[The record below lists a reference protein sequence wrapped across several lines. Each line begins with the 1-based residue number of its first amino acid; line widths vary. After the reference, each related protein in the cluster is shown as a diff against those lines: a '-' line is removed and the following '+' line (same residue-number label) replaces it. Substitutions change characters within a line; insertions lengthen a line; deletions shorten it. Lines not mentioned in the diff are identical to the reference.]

1 MQIHKTIKPIF
12 VCKFQCVGPECL
24 MTCCGRNWSITID
37 KKTHQKYVLS
47 SRADIAS
54 IAKENLVLLRKGKNN
69 YSRVKL
75 NEKGECPF
83 VDENKLCMIHRDL
96 GEEALS
102 HTCSTYPR
110 RSTRYQDE
118 TRHTL
123 TLSCPEV
130 VRRVLFDPDAMLLQ
144 EQDELVAGYKT
155 NLIGQRQSASQTQQ
169 VIHLFAWNLIQS
181 PSGNIEENLM
191 ALAQFILCLQ
201 HVNFDLHNR
210 FAEVEDFYE
219 ALLNELQ
226 SGKSLLSSGHLAKS
240 NAMKY
245 LALSVMGTNVAKDS
259 ARDGFILEGHQ
270 LIASYLDVA
279 SISDAAELETKFDAI
294 NQQWHRLCEN
304 SCLSEPYVLRNY
316 LLYKLY
322 SSYFPGKNMATI
334 MRQFYRIV
342 LDFFYIKC
350 ILSVRSMQGE
360 IDQQVVMK
368 TIASLSEKTMHRSDM
383 DARMDFAIDKING
396 GDDLS
401 CLLLIG

>member
-54 IAKENLVLLRKGKNN
+54 IAKENLVLLRKGKNS

-110 RSTRYQDE
+110 SSTRYQNE

-155 NLIGQRQSASQTQQ
+155 NLIGQRQSVSQTQQ

-181 PSGNIEENLM
+181 PSHNIEENLM

-201 HVNFDLHNR
+201 HVNFDLHNK
-210 FAEVEDFYE
+210 FAEVENFYE
-219 ALLNELQ
+219 ALLHELQ
-226 SGKSLLSSGHLAKS
+226 SGKSLLSSGNLAKS

-245 LALSVMGTNVAKDS
+245 LALSVMGTNAANLS
-259 ARDGFILEGHQ
+259 AQGSFALEGHQ
-270 LIASYLDVA
+270 QIAAYLNIA
-279 SISDAAELETKFDAI
+279 GISDPAELEGKFDAI
-294 NQQWHRLCEN
+294 NQQWHRLCEH
-304 SCLSEPYVLRNY
+304 SCLSEPHVLRNY

-322 SSYFPGKNMATI
+322 SSYFPGKDLPTI

-350 ILSVRSMQGE
+350 ILSVRAMQGE

-401 CLLLIG
+401 CLLLMG

>member
-1 MQIHKTIKPIF
+1 MSCCRGWTI
-12 VCKFQCVGPECL
+12 
-24 MTCCGRNWSITID
+24 NID

-47 SRADIAS
+47 SHAAIAA
-54 IAKENLVLLRKGKNN
+54 IAKENLILQRKGKSN
-69 YSRVKL
+69 YSRVRL
-75 NEKGECPF
+75 NEKGDCPF
-83 VDENKLCMIHRDL
+83 IDENKLCMVHRDL

-110 RSTRYQDE
+110 SSTRYQDE
-118 TRHTL
+118 TRHTM

-144 EQDELVAGYKT
+144 EQDELVARYKT
-155 NLIGQRQSASQTQQ
+155 NLIGQRQSVSQTQQ
-169 VIHLFAWNLIQS
+169 VIHLFAWNIIQS
-181 PSGNIEENLM
+181 PSRNIEENLM

-201 HVNFDLHNR
+201 HVNFDLHNK
-210 FAEVEDFYE
+210 FSEVENFYG

-226 SGKSLLSSGHLAKS
+226 SGKSLIDSGHLASS

-245 LALSVMGTNVAKDS
+245 LALSVMGANVAKDS

-270 LIASYLDVA
+270 QIASYLNIAGSD
-279 SISDAAELETKFDAI
+279 DAAELEAKFDKI
-294 NQQWHRLCEN
+294 NQQWHKLCED

-322 SSYFPGKNMATI
+322 SSYFPGKNTATV
-334 MRQFYRIV
+334 MRQFYRMV
-342 LDFFYIKC
+342 LDFFYVKF
-350 ILSVRSMQGE
+350 ILSVKSMQGE

-368 TIASLSEKTMHRSDM
+368 TIASLSEKTMHNKTI

>member
-12 VCKFQCVGPECL
+12 VCKFHCVGPECL
-24 MTCCGRNWSITID
+24 MTCCGRNWSISID

-54 IAKENLVLLRKGKNN
+54 IAKENLVLLRKGKNS

-110 RSTRYQDE
+110 SSTRYQDE

-270 LIASYLDVA
+270 QIASYLDVA
-279 SISDAAELETKFDAI
+279 GISDEAELEAKFDAI
-294 NQQWHRLCEN
+294 NQQWHRLCET

-350 ILSVRSMQGE
+350 VFSVRSMQGE

>member
-24 MTCCGRNWSITID
+24 MSCCRGWTINID

-47 SRADIAS
+47 SHADIAA
-54 IAKENLVLLRKGKNN
+54 IAKENLILQRKGKNS

-75 NEKGECPF
+75 NEKGDCPF
-83 VDENKLCMIHRDL
+83 FDENKLCMVHRDL

-110 RSTRYQDE
+110 SSTRYQDE
-118 TRHTL
+118 TRHTM

-144 EQDELVAGYKT
+144 EQDALVASYKT
-155 NLIGQRQSASQTQQ
+155 NLIGQRQSVSQTQQ

-181 PSGNIEENLM
+181 PSRNIEENLM

-201 HVNFDLHNR
+201 YVNFDLHNK
-210 FAEVEDFYE
+210 FAEVENFYE
-219 ALLNELQ
+219 TLLNELQ
-226 SGKSLLSSGHLAKS
+226 SGKSLIDSRNLAKS

-259 ARDGFILEGHQ
+259 VRDGFILEGHQ
-270 LIASYLDVA
+270 EIASYLDVA
-279 SISDAAELETKFDAI
+279 GISDAKELEAKFDAI
-294 NQQWHRLCEN
+294 NQQWHKLCAH

-322 SSYFPGKNMATI
+322 SSYFPGKNTATI

-360 IDQQVVMK
+360 IDQRVVMK
-368 TIASLSEKTMHRSDM
+368 TIASLSEKTMHNQTI

>member
-1 MQIHKTIKPIF
+1 
-12 VCKFQCVGPECL
+12 

-54 IAKENLVLLRKGKNN
+54 IAKENLVLLRKGKNS

-110 RSTRYQDE
+110 SSTRYQDE

-181 PSGNIEENLM
+181 PSRNIEENLM

-245 LALSVMGTNVAKDS
+245 LALSVMGTNAANLS
-259 ARDGFILEGHQ
+259 AQGSFALEGHQ
-270 LIASYLDVA
+270 QIASYLDVA
-279 SISDAAELETKFDAI
+279 SISDEAELEAKFDAI
-294 NQQWHRLCEN
+294 NQQWHRLCET

-368 TIASLSEKTMHRSDM
+368 TIASLSEKTMHNATI

>member
-1 MQIHKTIKPIF
+1 MSCCRGWTI
-12 VCKFQCVGPECL
+12 
-24 MTCCGRNWSITID
+24 NID

-47 SRADIAS
+47 SHAGIAA
-54 IAKENLVLLRKGKNN
+54 IAKENLILQRKGKSN
-69 YSRVKL
+69 YSRVRL
-75 NEKGECPF
+75 NEKGDCPF
-83 VDENKLCMIHRDL
+83 IDENKLCMVHRDL

-110 RSTRYQDE
+110 SSTRYQDE
-118 TRHTL
+118 TRHTM

-144 EQDELVAGYKT
+144 EQDELVARYKT
-155 NLIGQRQSASQTQQ
+155 NLIGQRQSVSQTQQ

-181 PSGNIEENLM
+181 PSRNIEENLM

-201 HVNFDLHNR
+201 HVNFDLHNK
-210 FAEVEDFYE
+210 FSEVENFYG

-226 SGKSLLSSGHLAKS
+226 SGKSLIGSGNLANS

-270 LIASYLDVA
+270 QIAAYLNIAGSD
-279 SISDAAELETKFDAI
+279 DAAELEAKFDKI
-294 NQQWHRLCEN
+294 NQQWHKLCED

-322 SSYFPGKNMATI
+322 SSYFPGKNTATV
-334 MRQFYRIV
+334 MRQFYRVV
-342 LDFFYIKC
+342 LDFFYVKF
-350 ILSVRSMQGE
+350 ILSVKSMQGE

-368 TIASLSEKTMHRSDM
+368 TIASLSEKTMHNSTI

>member
-1 MQIHKTIKPIF
+1 M
-12 VCKFQCVGPECL
+12 
-24 MTCCGRNWSITID
+24 
-37 KKTHQKYVLS
+37 
-47 SRADIAS
+47 
-54 IAKENLVLLRKGKNN
+54 
-69 YSRVKL
+69 
-75 NEKGECPF
+75 
-83 VDENKLCMIHRDL
+83 
-96 GEEALS
+96 
-102 HTCSTYPR
+102 
-110 RSTRYQDE
+110 
-118 TRHTL
+118 

-245 LALSVMGTNVAKDS
+245 LALSVMGTNVANLS
-259 ARDGFILEGHQ
+259 ARGSFALEGHQ
-270 LIASYLDVA
+270 QIASYLDVA
-279 SISDAAELETKFDAI
+279 GISDEAELETKFDAI
-294 NQQWHRLCEN
+294 NQQWHRLCET

-368 TIASLSEKTMHRSDM
+368 TIAGLSEKTMHRSDM

>member
-1 MQIHKTIKPIF
+1 MSCCRGWTI
-12 VCKFQCVGPECL
+12 
-24 MTCCGRNWSITID
+24 NID

-47 SRADIAS
+47 SHADIAT
-54 IAKENLVLLRKGKNN
+54 IAKENLILQRKGKNS

-75 NEKGECPF
+75 NEKGDCPF
-83 VDENKLCMIHRDL
+83 IDENKLCMVHRDL

-110 RSTRYQDE
+110 SSTRYQDE
-118 TRHTL
+118 TRHTM

-144 EQDELVAGYKT
+144 EQDALVASYKT
-155 NLIGQRQSASQTQQ
+155 NLIGQRQSVSQTQQ

-181 PSGNIEENLM
+181 PSRNIEENLM

-201 HVNFDLHNR
+201 YVNFDLHNK
-210 FAEVEDFYE
+210 FAEVENFYE
-219 ALLNELQ
+219 TLLNELQ
-226 SGKSLLSSGHLAKS
+226 SGKSLIDSRNLAKS

-259 ARDGFILEGHQ
+259 VRDGFILEGHQ
-270 LIASYLDVA
+270 EIASYLDVA
-279 SISDAAELETKFDAI
+279 GISDAKELEAKFDAI
-294 NQQWHRLCEN
+294 NQQWHKLCAH

-322 SSYFPGKNMATI
+322 SSYFPGKNTATI

-360 IDQQVVMK
+360 IDQRVVMK
-368 TIASLSEKTMHRSDM
+368 TIASLSEKTMHNQTI

>member
-1 MQIHKTIKPIF
+1 MSCCRGWTI
-12 VCKFQCVGPECL
+12 
-24 MTCCGRNWSITID
+24 NID

-47 SRADIAS
+47 SHAGIAA
-54 IAKENLVLLRKGKNN
+54 IAKENLILQRKGKSN
-69 YSRVKL
+69 YSRVRL
-75 NEKGECPF
+75 NEKGDCPF
-83 VDENKLCMIHRDL
+83 IDENKLCMVHRDL

-110 RSTRYQDE
+110 SSTRYQDE
-118 TRHTL
+118 TRHTM

-144 EQDELVAGYKT
+144 EQDELVARYKT
-155 NLIGQRQSASQTQQ
+155 NLIGQRQSVSQTQQ

-181 PSGNIEENLM
+181 PSRNIEENLM

-201 HVNFDLHNR
+201 HVNFDLHNK
-210 FAEVEDFYE
+210 FSEVENFYG

-226 SGKSLLSSGHLAKS
+226 SGKSLIDSGNLANS

-270 LIASYLDVA
+270 QIAAYLNIAGSD
-279 SISDAAELETKFDAI
+279 DAAELEAKFDKI
-294 NQQWHRLCEN
+294 NQQWHKLCED
-304 SCLSEPYVLRNY
+304 SCLSGPYVLRNY

-322 SSYFPGKNMATI
+322 SSYFPGKNTATV
-334 MRQFYRIV
+334 MRQFYRVV
-342 LDFFYIKC
+342 LDFFYVKF
-350 ILSVRSMQGE
+350 ILSVKSMQGE

-368 TIASLSEKTMHRSDM
+368 TIASLSEKTMHNSTI

>member
-1 MQIHKTIKPIF
+1 MSCCRGWTI
-12 VCKFQCVGPECL
+12 
-24 MTCCGRNWSITID
+24 NID

-47 SRADIAS
+47 SHAGIAA
-54 IAKENLVLLRKGKNN
+54 IAKENLILQRKGKSN
-69 YSRVKL
+69 YSRVRL
-75 NEKGECPF
+75 NEKGDCPF
-83 VDENKLCMIHRDL
+83 IDENKLCMVHRDL

-110 RSTRYQDE
+110 SSTRYQDE
-118 TRHTL
+118 TRHTM

-144 EQDELVAGYKT
+144 EQDELVARYKT
-155 NLIGQRQSASQTQQ
+155 NLIGQRQSVSQTQQ

-181 PSGNIEENLM
+181 PSRNIEENLM

-201 HVNFDLHNR
+201 HVNFDLHNK
-210 FAEVEDFYE
+210 FSEVENFYG

-226 SGKSLLSSGHLAKS
+226 SGKSLIDSGNLANS

-270 LIASYLDVA
+270 QIAAYLNIAGSD
-279 SISDAAELETKFDAI
+279 DAAELEAKFDKI
-294 NQQWHRLCEN
+294 NQQWHKLCED

-322 SSYFPGKNMATI
+322 SSYFPGKNTATV
-334 MRQFYRIV
+334 MRQFYRVV
-342 LDFFYIKC
+342 LDFFYVKF
-350 ILSVRSMQGE
+350 ILSVKSMQSE

-368 TIASLSEKTMHRSDM
+368 TIASLSEKTMHNSTI

>member
-12 VCKFQCVGPECL
+12 VCKFKCVGPECL
-24 MTCCGRNWSITID
+24 MSCCRGWTISID

-47 SRADIAS
+47 PHTEIAA
-54 IAKENLVLLRKGKNN
+54 IAKKNLILQRKGKNS

-75 NEKGECPF
+75 NEKGDCPF
-83 VDENKLCMIHRDL
+83 IDENKLCMVHRDL

-110 RSTRYQDE
+110 SSTRYQDE
-118 TRHTL
+118 TRHTM

-155 NLIGQRQSASQTQQ
+155 NLIGQRQSVSQTQQ

-181 PSGNIEENLM
+181 PSRNIEENLM

-201 HVNFDLHNR
+201 HVNVDLHNK
-210 FAEVEDFYE
+210 FAEVENFYE

-226 SGKSLLSSGHLAKS
+226 SGKSLMDSSHLAKS

-245 LALSVMGTNVAKDS
+245 LALSVMGTHVAKDS

-270 LIASYLDVA
+270 QIAAYLDVA
-279 SISDAAELETKFDAI
+279 GISDAAELETKFDAI
-294 NQQWHRLCEN
+294 NQQWHKVCED

-322 SSYFPGKNMATI
+322 SSYFPGKNMATM

-342 LDFFYIKC
+342 LDFFYIKF

-368 TIASLSEKTMHRSDM
+368 TIASLSEKTMHNNTI

-396 GDDLS
+396 CDDLS

>member
-1 MQIHKTIKPIF
+1 M
-12 VCKFQCVGPECL
+12 
-24 MTCCGRNWSITID
+24 
-37 KKTHQKYVLS
+37 
-47 SRADIAS
+47 
-54 IAKENLVLLRKGKNN
+54 
-69 YSRVKL
+69 
-75 NEKGECPF
+75 
-83 VDENKLCMIHRDL
+83 
-96 GEEALS
+96 
-102 HTCSTYPR
+102 
-110 RSTRYQDE
+110 
-118 TRHTL
+118 

-155 NLIGQRQSASQTQQ
+155 NLIGQRQSVSQTQQ

-181 PSGNIEENLM
+181 PSRNIEENLM

-201 HVNFDLHNR
+201 HVNVDLHNK
-210 FAEVEDFYE
+210 FAEVENFYE

-226 SGKSLLSSGHLAKS
+226 SGKSLMDSGHLAKS

-270 LIASYLDVA
+270 QIAAYLDVA
-279 SISDAAELETKFDAI
+279 GISDAAELETKFDAI
-294 NQQWHRLCEN
+294 NQQWHKLCED

-322 SSYFPGKNMATI
+322 SSYFPGKNMATM

-342 LDFFYIKC
+342 LDFFYIKF

-360 IDQQVVMK
+360 LDQQVVMK
-368 TIASLSEKTMHRSDM
+368 TIASLSEKAMHNTTI
-383 DARMDFAIDKING
+383 DARMDAAIDKING
-396 GDDLS
+396 GDVLS

>member
-12 VCKFQCVGPECL
+12 VCKFKCVGPECL
-24 MTCCGRNWSITID
+24 MSCCRGWTIAID

-47 SRADIAS
+47 SHTEIAA
-54 IAKENLVLLRKGKNN
+54 IAKKNLILQRKGKNS

-75 NEKGECPF
+75 NEKGDCPF
-83 VDENKLCMIHRDL
+83 IDENKLCMVHRDL

-110 RSTRYQDE
+110 SSTRYQDE
-118 TRHTL
+118 TRHTM

-155 NLIGQRQSASQTQQ
+155 NLIGQRQSVSQTQQ

-181 PSGNIEENLM
+181 PSRNIEENLM

-201 HVNFDLHNR
+201 HVNVDLHNK
-210 FAEVEDFYE
+210 FAEVENFYE
-219 ALLNELQ
+219 ALLDELQ
-226 SGKSLLSSGHLAKS
+226 SGKSLMDSGHLAKS

-245 LALSVMGTNVAKDS
+245 LALSVMGTHVAKDS

-270 LIASYLDVA
+270 QIAAYLDVA
-279 SISDAAELETKFDAI
+279 GISDAAELETKFDAI
-294 NQQWHRLCEN
+294 NQQWHKLCED

-322 SSYFPGKNMATI
+322 SSYFPGKNMATM

-342 LDFFYIKC
+342 LDFFYIKF

-368 TIASLSEKTMHRSDM
+368 TIASLSEKTMHNNTI
-383 DARMDFAIDKING
+383 DARMDAAIDKING

>member
-12 VCKFQCVGPECL
+12 VSKFQCVGPECL
-24 MTCCGRNWSITID
+24 ISCCRGWSINID
-37 KKTHQKYVLS
+37 KKSHQKYIFS
-47 SRADIAS
+47 PHAEIAA
-54 IAKENLVLLRKGKNN
+54 IAKENLILQRKGKNN

-83 VDENKLCMIHRDL
+83 IDENKLCMIHRDL

-102 HTCSTYPR
+102 PTCSTYPR
-110 RSTRYQDE
+110 NSSRYRDE
-118 TRHTL
+118 TRHTM

-144 EQDELVAGYKT
+144 EKNELVPGNKT

-181 PSGNIEENLM
+181 PSRNIEENLM

-201 HVNFDLHNR
+201 HVNFDLHNK
-210 FAEVEDFYE
+210 FAEVENFYE
-219 ALLNELQ
+219 ALRHELQ
-226 SGKSLLSSGHLAKS
+226 CGKSLIDSSNLAKS

-270 LIASYLDVA
+270 QIASYLNVA
-279 SISDAAELETKFDAI
+279 GSGNAAELEAKFDKI
-294 NQQWHRLCEN
+294 NQQWHALCED

-322 SSYFPGKNMATI
+322 SGYFPGKNTATI

-342 LDFFYIKC
+342 LDFFYLKF

-368 TIASLSEKTMHRSDM
+368 TIASLSEKTMHNSTI

-396 GDDLS
+396 GNDLS

>member
-1 MQIHKTIKPIF
+1 M
-12 VCKFQCVGPECL
+12 
-24 MTCCGRNWSITID
+24 
-37 KKTHQKYVLS
+37 
-47 SRADIAS
+47 
-54 IAKENLVLLRKGKNN
+54 
-69 YSRVKL
+69 
-75 NEKGECPF
+75 
-83 VDENKLCMIHRDL
+83 
-96 GEEALS
+96 
-102 HTCSTYPR
+102 
-110 RSTRYQDE
+110 
-118 TRHTL
+118 

-181 PSGNIEENLM
+181 PSRNIEENLM

-245 LALSVMGTNVAKDS
+245 LALSVMGTNAANLS
-259 ARDGFILEGHQ
+259 AQGSFALEGHQ
-270 LIASYLDVA
+270 QIASYLDVA
-279 SISDAAELETKFDAI
+279 GISDEAELEAKFDAI
-294 NQQWHRLCEN
+294 NQQWHRLCET

-350 ILSVRSMQGE
+350 VFSVRSMQGE

>member
-1 MQIHKTIKPIF
+1 MSCCRGWTI
-12 VCKFQCVGPECL
+12 
-24 MTCCGRNWSITID
+24 NID

-47 SRADIAS
+47 SHAGIAA
-54 IAKENLVLLRKGKNN
+54 IAKENLILQRKGKSN
-69 YSRVKL
+69 YSRVRL
-75 NEKGECPF
+75 NEKGDCPF
-83 VDENKLCMIHRDL
+83 IDENKLCMVHRDL

-110 RSTRYQDE
+110 SSTRYQDE
-118 TRHTL
+118 TRHTM

-144 EQDELVAGYKT
+144 EQDELVARYKT
-155 NLIGQRQSASQTQQ
+155 NLIGQRQSVSQTQQ

-181 PSGNIEENLM
+181 PSRNIEENLM

-201 HVNFDLHNR
+201 HVNFDLHNK
-210 FAEVEDFYE
+210 FSEVENFYG

-226 SGKSLLSSGHLAKS
+226 SGKSLIDSGNLANS

-270 LIASYLDVA
+270 QIAAYLNIAGSD
-279 SISDAAELETKFDAI
+279 DAAELEAKFDKI
-294 NQQWHRLCEN
+294 NQQWHKLCED

-322 SSYFPGKNMATI
+322 SSYFPGKNTATV
-334 MRQFYRIV
+334 MRQFYRVV
-342 LDFFYIKC
+342 LDFFYVKF
-350 ILSVRSMQGE
+350 ILSVKSMQGE

-368 TIASLSEKTMHRSDM
+368 TIASLSEKTMHNSTI

>member
-1 MQIHKTIKPIF
+1 MSCCRGWTI
-12 VCKFQCVGPECL
+12 
-24 MTCCGRNWSITID
+24 NID

-47 SRADIAS
+47 SHAGIAA
-54 IAKENLVLLRKGKNN
+54 IAKENLILQRKGKSN
-69 YSRVKL
+69 YSRVRL
-75 NEKGECPF
+75 NEKGDCPF
-83 VDENKLCMIHRDL
+83 IDENKLCMVHRDL

-110 RSTRYQDE
+110 SSTRYQDE
-118 TRHTL
+118 TRHTM

-144 EQDELVAGYKT
+144 EQDGLVARYKT
-155 NLIGQRQSASQTQQ
+155 NLIGQRQSVSQTQQ

-181 PSGNIEENLM
+181 PSRNIEENLM

-201 HVNFDLHNR
+201 HVNFDLHNK
-210 FAEVEDFYE
+210 FSEVENFYG

-226 SGKSLLSSGHLAKS
+226 SGKSLIDSGNLANS

-270 LIASYLDVA
+270 QIAAYLNIAGSD
-279 SISDAAELETKFDAI
+279 DAAELEAKFDKI
-294 NQQWHRLCEN
+294 NQQWHKLCED

-322 SSYFPGKNMATI
+322 SSYFPGKNTATV
-334 MRQFYRIV
+334 MRQFYRVV
-342 LDFFYIKC
+342 LDFFYVKF
-350 ILSVRSMQGE
+350 ILSVKSMQGE

-368 TIASLSEKTMHRSDM
+368 TIASLSEKTMHNSTI

>member
-1 MQIHKTIKPIF
+1 MSCCRGWTI
-12 VCKFQCVGPECL
+12 
-24 MTCCGRNWSITID
+24 NID

-47 SRADIAS
+47 SHADIAA
-54 IAKENLVLLRKGKNN
+54 IAKENLILQRKGKNS

-75 NEKGECPF
+75 NEKGDCPF
-83 VDENKLCMIHRDL
+83 IDENKLCMVHRDL

-110 RSTRYQDE
+110 SSTRYQDE
-118 TRHTL
+118 TRHTM

-144 EQDELVAGYKT
+144 DQDELVASYKT
-155 NLIGQRQSASQTQQ
+155 NLIGQRQSVSQTQQ

-181 PSGNIEENLM
+181 PSRNIEENLM

-201 HVNFDLHNR
+201 YVNFDLHNK
-210 FAEVEDFYE
+210 FAEVENFYE
-219 ALLNELQ
+219 TLLNELQ
-226 SGKSLLSSGHLAKS
+226 SGKSLIDSRNLAKS
-240 NAMKY
+240 NTMKY

-270 LIASYLDVA
+270 QIASYLDVA
-279 SISDAAELETKFDAI
+279 GISDAAELEDKFDAI
-294 NQQWHRLCEN
+294 NQQWHKLCDH

-322 SSYFPGKNMATI
+322 SSYFPGKNTATI

-360 IDQQVVMK
+360 IDQRVVMK
-368 TIASLSEKTMHRSDM
+368 TIASLSEKTMHNQTI

>member
-1 MQIHKTIKPIF
+1 
-12 VCKFQCVGPECL
+12 

-75 NEKGECPF
+75 NEKGDCPF
-83 VDENKLCMIHRDL
+83 IDENKLCMVHRDL
-96 GEEALS
+96 GVEALS

-110 RSTRYQDE
+110 SSTRYQDE
-118 TRHTL
+118 TRHTM

-245 LALSVMGTNVAKDS
+245 LALSVMGTHVAKDS

-270 LIASYLDVA
+270 QIAAYLNVA
-279 SISDAAELETKFDAI
+279 GVSDAAELEAKFDAI
-294 NQQWHRLCEN
+294 NQQWHKLCED

-322 SSYFPGKNMATI
+322 SSYFPGKNMATM

-342 LDFFYIKC
+342 LDFFYIKF

-360 IDQQVVMK
+360 LDQQVVMK
-368 TIASLSEKTMHRSDM
+368 TIASLSEKTMHNTTI
-383 DARMDFAIDKING
+383 DARMDAAIDKING

>member
-1 MQIHKTIKPIF
+1 MSCCRGWTI
-12 VCKFQCVGPECL
+12 
-24 MTCCGRNWSITID
+24 NID

-47 SRADIAS
+47 SHADIAT
-54 IAKENLVLLRKGKNN
+54 IAKENLILQRKGKNS

-75 NEKGECPF
+75 NEKGDCPF
-83 VDENKLCMIHRDL
+83 IDENKLCMVHRDL

-110 RSTRYQDE
+110 SSTRYQDE
-118 TRHTL
+118 TRHTM

-144 EQDELVAGYKT
+144 EQDALVASYKT
-155 NLIGQRQSASQTQQ
+155 NLIGQRQSVSQTQQ

-181 PSGNIEENLM
+181 PSRNIEENLM

-201 HVNFDLHNR
+201 YVNFDLHNK
-210 FAEVEDFYE
+210 FAEVENFYE
-219 ALLNELQ
+219 TLLNELQ
-226 SGKSLLSSGHLAKS
+226 SGKSLIDSRNLAKS
-240 NAMKY
+240 NTMKY

-259 ARDGFILEGHQ
+259 ARDGFILERHQ
-270 LIASYLDVA
+270 QIASYLDVA
-279 SISDAAELETKFDAI
+279 GISDAAELEDKFDAI
-294 NQQWHRLCEN
+294 NQQWHKLCDH

-322 SSYFPGKNMATI
+322 SSYFPGKNTATI

-360 IDQQVVMK
+360 IDQRVVMK
-368 TIASLSEKTMHRSDM
+368 TIASLSEKTMHNQTI

>member
-1 MQIHKTIKPIF
+1 MSCCRGWTI
-12 VCKFQCVGPECL
+12 G
-24 MTCCGRNWSITID
+24 ID

-47 SRADIAS
+47 SHADIAA
-54 IAKENLVLLRKGKNN
+54 IAKENLIPQRKGKSN
-69 YSRVKL
+69 YSRVRL
-75 NEKGECPF
+75 NEKGDCPF
-83 VDENKLCMIHRDL
+83 IDENKLCMVHRDL

-110 RSTRYQDE
+110 NSTRYQDE
-118 TRHTL
+118 TRHTM

-144 EQDELVAGYKT
+144 EQDELVARYKT
-155 NLIGQRQSASQTQQ
+155 NLIGQRQSVSQTQQ

-181 PSGNIEENLM
+181 PSRNIEENLM

-201 HVNFDLHNR
+201 HVNFDLHNK
-210 FAEVEDFYE
+210 FPEVENFYE
-219 ALLNELQ
+219 ALRNELQ
-226 SGKSLLSSGHLAKS
+226 SGKSLIDSGNLAHS

-270 LIASYLDVA
+270 QIAAYLNIA
-279 SISDAAELETKFDAI
+279 GSGDAAELEAKFDQI
-294 NQQWHRLCEN
+294 NQQWHKLCET

-322 SSYFPGKNMATI
+322 SSYFPGKNTATV

-342 LDFFYIKC
+342 LDFFYVKF
-350 ILSVRSMQGE
+350 ILSVKSMQGE

-368 TIASLSEKTMHRSDM
+368 TIASLSEKTMHNSTI

>member
-1 MQIHKTIKPIF
+1 MSCCRGWTI
-12 VCKFQCVGPECL
+12 
-24 MTCCGRNWSITID
+24 NID

-47 SRADIAS
+47 SHAGIAA
-54 IAKENLVLLRKGKNN
+54 IAKENLILQRKGKSN
-69 YSRVKL
+69 YSRVRL
-75 NEKGECPF
+75 NEKGDCPF
-83 VDENKLCMIHRDL
+83 IDENKLCMVHRDL

-110 RSTRYQDE
+110 SSTRYQDE
-118 TRHTL
+118 TRHTM

-144 EQDELVAGYKT
+144 EQDELVARYKT
-155 NLIGQRQSASQTQQ
+155 NLIGQRQSVSQTQQ

-181 PSGNIEENLM
+181 PSRNIEENLM

-201 HVNFDLHNR
+201 HVNFDLHNK
-210 FAEVEDFYE
+210 FSEVENFYG

-226 SGKSLLSSGHLAKS
+226 SGKSLIDSGNLANS

-270 LIASYLDVA
+270 QIAAYLNIA
-279 SISDAAELETKFDAI
+279 GSEDAAELEAKFDKI
-294 NQQWHRLCEN
+294 NQQWHKLCED

-322 SSYFPGKNMATI
+322 SSYFPGKNTATV
-334 MRQFYRIV
+334 MRQFYRVV
-342 LDFFYIKC
+342 LDFFYVKF
-350 ILSVRSMQGE
+350 ILSVKSMQGE

-368 TIASLSEKTMHRSDM
+368 TIASLSEKTMHNSTI

>member
-12 VCKFQCVGPECL
+12 VTQFQCVGPECL
-24 MTCCGRNWSITID
+24 MSCCRGWTIGID

-47 SRADIAS
+47 SHAEIAA
-54 IAKENLVLLRKGKNN
+54 IAKENLILQRKGKSN
-69 YSRVKL
+69 YSRVRL
-75 NEKGECPF
+75 NDKGDCPF
-83 VDENKLCMIHRDL
+83 IDENKLCMVHRDL

-110 RSTRYQDE
+110 NSTRYQDE
-118 TRHTL
+118 TRHTM

-130 VRRVLFDPDAMLLQ
+130 VRRVLFDPNAMLLQ
-144 EQDELVAGYKT
+144 EQDELVARYKT
-155 NLIGQRQSASQTQQ
+155 NLIGQRQSVSQTQQ

-181 PSGNIEENLM
+181 PSRNIEENLM

-201 HVNFDLHNR
+201 HVNFDLHNK
-210 FAEVEDFYE
+210 FAEVENFYE
-219 ALLNELQ
+219 ALRNELQ
-226 SGKSLLSSGHLAKS
+226 SGKSMIDSGNLANS

-259 ARDGFILEGHQ
+259 VRDGFILEGHQ
-270 LIASYLDVA
+270 QIASYLNMA
-279 SISDAAELETKFDAI
+279 GSDDAGELEAKFDKI
-294 NQQWHRLCEN
+294 NQQWHKLCEA

-322 SSYFPGKNMATI
+322 NSHFPGKNTATV
-334 MRQFYRIV
+334 MRQFYRMV
-342 LDFFYIKC
+342 LDFFYVKF
-350 ILSVRSMQGE
+350 ILSVKSMQGE

-368 TIASLSEKTMHRSDM
+368 TIASLSEKTMHNSTI

>member
-1 MQIHKTIKPIF
+1 MSCCRGWTI
-12 VCKFQCVGPECL
+12 
-24 MTCCGRNWSITID
+24 NID

-47 SRADIAS
+47 SHADIAA
-54 IAKENLVLLRKGKNN
+54 IAKENLILQRKGKNS

-75 NEKGECPF
+75 NEKGDCPF
-83 VDENKLCMIHRDL
+83 IDENKLCMVHRDL

-110 RSTRYQDE
+110 SSTRYQDE
-118 TRHTL
+118 TRHTM

-144 EQDELVAGYKT
+144 DQDELVASYKT
-155 NLIGQRQSASQTQQ
+155 NLIGQRQSVSQTQQ

-181 PSGNIEENLM
+181 LSRNIEENLM

-201 HVNFDLHNR
+201 YVNFDLHNK
-210 FAEVEDFYE
+210 FAEVENFYE
-219 ALLNELQ
+219 TLLNELQ
-226 SGKSLLSSGHLAKS
+226 SGKSLIDSRNLAKS
-240 NAMKY
+240 NTMKY

-270 LIASYLDVA
+270 QIASYLDVA
-279 SISDAAELETKFDAI
+279 GISDAAELEEKFDAI
-294 NQQWHRLCEN
+294 NQQWHKLCDH

-322 SSYFPGKNMATI
+322 SSYFPGKNTATI

-360 IDQQVVMK
+360 IDQRVVMK
-368 TIASLSEKTMHRSDM
+368 TIASLSEKTMHNQTI

>member
-1 MQIHKTIKPIF
+1 MSCCRGWTI
-12 VCKFQCVGPECL
+12 
-24 MTCCGRNWSITID
+24 NID

-47 SRADIAS
+47 SHAGIAA
-54 IAKENLVLLRKGKNN
+54 IAKENLILQRKGKSN
-69 YSRVKL
+69 YSRVRL
-75 NEKGECPF
+75 NEKGDCPF
-83 VDENKLCMIHRDL
+83 IDENKLCMVHRDL

-110 RSTRYQDE
+110 SSTRYQDE
-118 TRHTL
+118 TRHTM

-144 EQDELVAGYKT
+144 EQDELVARYKT
-155 NLIGQRQSASQTQQ
+155 NLIGQRQSVSQTQQ

-181 PSGNIEENLM
+181 PSRNIEENLM

-201 HVNFDLHNR
+201 HVNFDLHNK
-210 FAEVEDFYE
+210 FSEVENFYG

-226 SGKSLLSSGHLAKS
+226 SGKSLIDSGNLANS

-270 LIASYLDVA
+270 QIAAYLNIA
-279 SISDAAELETKFDAI
+279 GSDNAAELEAKFDKI
-294 NQQWHRLCEN
+294 NQQWHKLCED

-322 SSYFPGKNMATI
+322 SSYFPGKNTATV
-334 MRQFYRIV
+334 MRQFYRVV
-342 LDFFYIKC
+342 LDFFYVKF
-350 ILSVRSMQGE
+350 ILSVKSMQGE

-368 TIASLSEKTMHRSDM
+368 TIASLSEKTMHNSTI

>member
-1 MQIHKTIKPIF
+1 MSCCRGWTI
-12 VCKFQCVGPECL
+12 
-24 MTCCGRNWSITID
+24 NID

-47 SRADIAS
+47 LHAGIAA
-54 IAKENLVLLRKGKNN
+54 IAKENLILQRKGKSN
-69 YSRVKL
+69 YSRVRL
-75 NEKGECPF
+75 NEKGDCPF
-83 VDENKLCMIHRDL
+83 IDENKLCMVHRDL

-110 RSTRYQDE
+110 SSTRYQDE
-118 TRHTL
+118 TRHTM

-144 EQDELVAGYKT
+144 EQDELVARYKT
-155 NLIGQRQSASQTQQ
+155 NLIGQRQSVSQTQQ

-181 PSGNIEENLM
+181 PSRNIEENLM

-201 HVNFDLHNR
+201 HVNFDLHNK
-210 FAEVEDFYE
+210 FSEVENFYG

-226 SGKSLLSSGHLAKS
+226 SGKSLIDSGNLTNS

-270 LIASYLDVA
+270 QIAAYLNIAGSD
-279 SISDAAELETKFDAI
+279 DAAELEAKFDKI
-294 NQQWHRLCEN
+294 NQQWHKLCED

-322 SSYFPGKNMATI
+322 SSYFPGKNTATV
-334 MRQFYRIV
+334 MRQFYRVV
-342 LDFFYIKC
+342 LDFFYVKF
-350 ILSVRSMQGE
+350 ILSVKSMQGE

-368 TIASLSEKTMHRSDM
+368 TIASLSEKTMHNSTI